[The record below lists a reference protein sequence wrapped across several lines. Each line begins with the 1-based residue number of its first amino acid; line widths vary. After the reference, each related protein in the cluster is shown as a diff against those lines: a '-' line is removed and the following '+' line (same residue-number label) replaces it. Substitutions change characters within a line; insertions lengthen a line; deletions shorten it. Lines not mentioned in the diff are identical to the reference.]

1 MPMIEKQIGQLLVDA
16 GIITEE
22 QLQKALRIQKK
33 EGYRLGR
40 VLVGLGFVSDVTMIE
55 FLSHQVERMVERC
68 EQKHPELFQK
78 EHVPTITQKQTTHT
92 YSKHPDLM
100 LSRLALEQD
109 AGKRIDASNRR
120 LEMANESFQKQNYDE
135 VFANAYLAIH
145 HLAQVAKYLDNY
157 IGFREHEM
165 EGMKF
170 VHTGRTGIGQ
180 VHRIP
185 VVSEKPYQGKQ
196 DGVDK
201 KKATQTLE
209 TAQDYFTKVKTAFAK
224 EMQKYDEES

>member
-1 MPMIEKQIGQLLVDA
+1 MIEKQIGQLLVEA
-16 GIITEE
+16 GTITEE

-55 FLSHQVERMVERC
+55 FLSHQVELMVERC

-78 EHVPTITQKQTTHT
+78 EHVQIITQKQTTHT
-92 YSKHPDLM
+92 YSKHPDLIH
-100 LSRLALEQD
+100 SRLELEQD
-109 AGKRIDASNRR
+109 AGKRIEASNRR
-120 LEMANESFQKQNYDE
+120 IEMANESLSKNNYEE
-135 VFANAYLAIH
+135 VFANAYSAIH
-145 HLAQVAKYLDNY
+145 HLAQAAKHLDNFVE
-157 IGFREHEM
+157 FREHEM

-185 VVSEKPYQGKQ
+185 VVSEKPYQGKHG
-196 DGVDK
+196 GVDK

-209 TAQDYFTKVKTAFAK
+209 TAQNYFTKVKTAFIK
-224 EMQKYDEES
+224 EVQKYEEE